1 MSSPSWTAWDA
12 RPRSSSPA
20 ILGFTHSIFAL
31 LLGMTRLA
39 FLDVDWM
46 QESALHPSGVSAG
59 LGAIVLPLIGFILL
73 TRPDSRW
80 YFMR

>member
-1 MSSPSWTAWDA
+1 MG
-12 RPRSSSPA
+12 RPTKIVVAVCA
-20 ILGFTHSIFAL
+20 I
-31 LLGMTRLA
+31 A
-39 FLDVDWM
+39 FYR
-46 QESALHPSGVSAG
+46 SGVSAG